1 MKNELHIETAKAF
14 KDKIKAFDK
23 DVNWHYTFEV
33 EGMLNR
39 LEASLTRLYDNHCL
53 SVKDFKRLYD
63 MILNRREKY
72 VFA

>member
-1 MKNELHIETAKAF
+1 MKNKLHIETASAF

-23 DVNWHYTFEV
+23 DVKWLYTFEV
-33 EGMLNR
+33 EGILNR

-53 SVKDFKRLYD
+53 SVKDFKRLD
-63 MILNRREKY
+63 NMILKRREKY

>member
-1 MKNELHIETAKAF
+1 MTNKLHGEIATAF

-23 DVNWHYTFEV
+23 GVQWLYTFEARASLD
-33 EGMLNR
+33 GI
-39 LEASLTRLYDNHCL
+39 EASLTRLYDNHCL
-53 SVKDFKRLYD
+53 SENDFKRFYD